1 MSHHVWPP
9 QYAWGYDWPDD
20 CAPPR
25 VTYTHPP
32 PAHAR
37 VALHLPPCQPRAGVN
52 TDWSADNC
60 AKLHRNFSYTLLPSH
75 PAQSPGSLQA
85 HRRRCSASNEP
96 PGVPATATSS
106 AAASAPPA
114 QPTPPKPAADPV
126 TIGQADHDHVHL
138 KPAMAN
144 LGSDV
149 AIGLCLAIAFALVRR
164 FILDL
169 IEPTRPSLERGGVVE
184 HKTRQ

>member
-1 MSHHVWPP
+1 LCQAP
-9 QYAWGYDWPDD
+9 QKLQLYLAAI
-20 CAPPR
+20 APGAIPG
-25 VTYTHPP
+25 VAASP
-32 PAHAR
+32 PASLQR
-37 VALHLPPCQPRAGVN
+37 LQRTPRC
-52 TDWSADNC
+52 SS
-60 AKLHRNFSYTLLPSH
+60 HRNLKC
-75 PAQSPGSLQA
+75 
-85 HRRRCSASNEP
+85 CSKR
-96 PGVPATATSS
+96 
-106 AAASAPPA
+106 PPA